1 MSLTAKNIRHI
12 VISSDPGNGLDE
24 MFSGYLQHFGDP
36 ELSITLTPGARNTP
50 ATVQAILKE
59 DGIHAYHGSAAAVLQ
74 HFDVSVELNDCT
86 TPESR
91 AASTHRY
98 YRVALPGSDD
108 KAAWRAC
115 REEMKRLAIAFLG
128 ELRSVKAVQ

>member
-12 VISSDPGNGLDE
+12 VISSDPGNGLAE
-24 MFSGYLQHFGDP
+24 MFSGYLQHFSDP
-36 ELSITLTPGARNTP
+36 ELSITITPGARNAP
-50 ATVQAILKE
+50 AAVQSILKE
-59 DGIHAYHGSAAAVLQ
+59 DGIHAYSGNAAALSR
-74 HFDVSVELNDCT
+74 HFDIGVEINDCS

-98 YRVALPGSDD
+98 YRVAIPASED
-108 KAAWRAC
+108 KVAWRAC